1 MTLFDNHNHSQ
12 FSFDG
17 KRTSVEAS
25 AMAAAR
31 HGLGGLAFTDH
42 CDFFIPPAKKV
53 SGEIVPEWFDVIHQQ
68 AEIERVQADVPVK
81 ILKGIEIG
89 MHEDCREE
97 IRKVLADNRFD
108 QVIASVHYL
117 DDVDPYHGEYYNGK
131 DWKEAYGRYL
141 ETIFREIICVF
152 SLSSQSKLF

>member
-25 AMAAAR
+25 AKSAAAQ
-31 HGLGGLAFTDH
+31 GLGGLAVTDH
-42 CDFFIPPAKKV
+42 CDFFIPPVKKMQGNV
-53 SGEIVPEWFDVIHQQ
+53 VQEWFDVAKQQ
-68 AEIERVQADVPVK
+68 EEITRVQAIVPVK

-108 QVIASVHYL
+108 QVIASVH
-117 DDVDPYHGEYYNGK
+117 
-131 DWKEAYGRYL
+131 
-141 ETIFREIICVF
+141 
-152 SLSSQSKLF
+152 